1 VFVDLVVDA
10 DVVGEA
16 DASGVSDDVSMLFIF
31 ALQPVRS
38 NERIIPIIKK
48 TSSRK
53 KLLSQSNILFHHLQD
68 FVL

>member
-38 NERIIPIIKK
+38 NERIIPIIKNFF
-48 TSSRK
+48 TK